1 MLSTLLVKL
10 SNMERFDINYSK
22 KNIPLPSEKQDKL
35 QLVSMVESVIK
46 RMRWKAVQFLGK
58 LDQNETE
65 AYRFKTHKC
74 PTTIEELNEF
84 KFDLISMIKNI
95 QLRPVRNNF
104 LAKLKSDIKEINN
117 RDETFTSF
125 LKINITNIYA
135 IKLQKL

>member
-1 MLSTLLVKL
+1 
-10 SNMERFDINYSK
+10 
-22 KNIPLPSEKQDKL
+22 
-35 QLVSMVESVIK
+35 
-46 RMRWKAVQFLGK
+46 
-58 LDQNETE
+58 
-65 AYRFKTHKC
+65 
-74 PTTIEELNEF
+74 
-84 KFDLISMIKNI
+84 MIKNI